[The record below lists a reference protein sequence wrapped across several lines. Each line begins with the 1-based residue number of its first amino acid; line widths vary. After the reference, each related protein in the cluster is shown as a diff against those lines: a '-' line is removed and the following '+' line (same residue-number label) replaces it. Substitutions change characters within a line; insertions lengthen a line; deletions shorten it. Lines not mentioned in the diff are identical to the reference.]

1 MHMPSAFRFDHII
14 SVDVET
20 AGPNPGRYALLSIGA
35 CTLTDPRHTFYVEI
49 QPSSRDFIP
58 EALAVHGL
66 SLETLAVRGL
76 PPSEAMQ
83 SLADWLGVVVP
94 AGRHPQFL
102 AFNAPFDWM
111 FVCDYFYR
119 YLGYNPFGHTAIDIK
134 AYTMGK
140 TGLSWEETSWQ
151 KISGRYLGSR
161 QLAHHALQDALDQ
174 AEIFQKIFSEA

>member
-1 MHMPSAFRFDHII
+1 MPSAFRFDNII

-20 AGPNPGRYALLSIGA
+20 AGPNPGQYALLSIGA
-35 CTLTDPRHTFYVEI
+35 CTLTDPRQTFYVEI
-49 QPSSRDFIP
+49 QPSNQDFVS
-58 EALAVHGL
+58 EAIAVHGL
-66 SLETLAVRGL
+66 SLDTLAVHGL

-83 SLADWLGVVVP
+83 NFAVWLKGVVP
-94 AGRHPQFL
+94 AGRRPQFL

-111 FVCDYFYR
+111 FVCDYFHR

-140 TGLSWEETSWQ
+140 TGLSWEETSWG
-151 KISGRYLGSR
+151 KIAGRYLGNR